1 MINNANL
8 DKYMDLVNREL
19 REFGRLFI
27 VSLYGIGL
35 DVVVAKNGLS
45 LMIVYQSLYA

>member
-27 VSLYGIGL
+27 VSFYGIAP
-35 DVVVAKNGLS
+35 DVVVVKNGFA
-45 LMIVYQSLYA
+45 LMIIYHCTT